1 MTLSDQ
7 PILARKHLLASAVS
21 AVVGAAVFTF
31 SGVAAAAPE
40 IEEVTVTAQMRAESL
55 KDVPMSVSA
64 FTGDTIKNSN
74 MSDFKD
80 LFAMTPGISGETTDS
95 YFDSVSVRGVN
106 NNSFGSGSDPALG
119 VFLDGVY
126 QSRTG
131 ATPSMFDLE
140 RVEVVKGPQGTLF
153 GRNTASGAI
162 SMTSRKPGET
172 FGGEISVSTG
182 QYGRAD
188 FEGAV
193 DMPVSE
199 DFAVRIAG
207 MHQEQEGHVKN
218 LAGGRKL
225 GASEADAMRFT
236 GVFTGFEN
244 TTVTLLAQYE
254 DRMSDGTIYRAL
266 GTDGDYDEVYND
278 QQGTDQSEIGDAV
291 LTVEH
296 DFDSTTFTSITGY
309 KTHDYTYVEDF
320 DGTELPIDTFV
331 RDQSGDFFSQEF
343 RLTSNNSGPFNWVLG
358 ASYYQ
363 EDLDAYFAGVDA
375 EDFICAG
382 AMEVDYEL
390 DVDSSATCADL
401 ALAYPDEMD
410 DAFWT
415 GGDPWEYAPT
425 AGMAIP
431 GNVMIGDGM
440 SVEESFTRG
449 EYSGWGV
456 FANTTFDLS
465 DATSLGLGIRYTED
479 QKKYTVDSPW
489 PDTWTGGWNYQAM
502 FTDGPITGDNTWSN
516 VSGRATLNHDF
527 SESVTAY
534 ASVATGYKSG
544 GFDYLTYRVT
554 DPAFAEDEDT
564 WLEDYEW
571 TVDSSTAEP
580 NNFNE
585 EQVLSYELG
594 VKARLLG
601 NRLALNAAAFQYTY
615 EDLQQAFFIGA
626 AAVTRNVGESEG
638 QGLEV
643 DARWLITDNLDLY
656 MGLAWL
662 NTEFSGAPEELCDA
676 CDGNKMA
683 FSPEFSSATV
693 LTYTKDIG
701 FGSMALTGEYTYTG
715 EQFSDLENTDE
726 VKLDSRGVVNLRAS
740 LTSPAETW
748 TAGVYV
754 ENLTGEEFYHWGYA
768 AADYNLPAT
777 QTDPSRGRVAGVSLD
792 YRF

>member
-1 MTLSDQ
+1 MTLSDRSFM
-7 PILARKHLLASAVS
+7 AKKNLLATTIGAMIFTVS
-21 AVVGAAVFTF
+21 SGAT
-31 SGVAAAAPE
+31 AAE

-64 FTGDTIKNSN
+64 FTGDTIKSANL
-74 MSDFKD
+74 SDFKD
-80 LFAMTPGISGETTDS
+80 LFAITPGISGETTDGF
-95 YFDSVSVRGVN
+95 FDSVSVRGVN
-106 NNSFGSGSDPALG
+106 NNGFGSGSDPALG
-119 VFLDGVY
+119 IFLEGVY
-126 QSRTG
+126 QSRSG
-131 ATPSMFDLE
+131 AAPTMYDLE

-162 SMTSRKPGET
+162 SMTTQKPGEA
-172 FGGEISVSTG
+172 FAGEVSVSAG
-182 QYGRAD
+182 QYGRLD
-188 FEGAV
+188 FEGAL

-207 MHQEQEGHVKN
+207 VHQEEEGHVKN
-218 LAGGRKL
+218 LSGGRKL
-225 GASEADAMRFT
+225 GASEVDAMRFT
-236 GVFTGFEN
+236 AVYDGIEN
-244 TTVTLLAQYE
+244 TTVTFLGQYE
-254 DRMSDGTIYRAL
+254 DRISDGTIYRAL
-266 GTDGDYDEVYND
+266 GTDSDFDEVYND
-278 QQGTDQSEIGDAV
+278 QQGVDQSEIGDAI
-291 LTVEH
+291 LTIEH
-296 DFDSTTFTSITGY
+296 QMDALTFTSITGY
-309 KTHDYTYVEDF
+309 KTHNYTYIEDF
-320 DGTELPIDTFV
+320 DGTADTIDTFV
-331 RDQSGDFFSQEF
+331 RDQTGDFFSQEF
-343 RLTSNNSGPFNWVLG
+343 RLTSDNNGPFNWVLG

-390 DVDSSATCADL
+390 DVDSSMTCAEL
-401 ALAYPDEMD
+401 ALAYPEEMD

-425 AGMAIP
+425 AGMVIP
-431 GNVMIGDGM
+431 GGVSVGDGM
-440 SVEESFTRG
+440 SIEESYTRG

-456 FANTTFDLS
+456 LANTTFDLS
-465 DATSLGLGIRYTED
+465 DVTSLGLGVRYTQD
-479 QKKYTVDSPW
+479 RKIYTVDSPW

-502 FTDGPITGDNTWSN
+502 FTDGPITGDDTWSN

-527 SESVTAY
+527 SDNITAY

-554 DPAFAEDEDT
+554 DPAFAQDEDA
-564 WLEDYEW
+564 WLEEYEW
-571 TVDSSTAEP
+571 TVDSSNAEP
-580 NNFNE
+580 NSFDE

-594 VKARLLG
+594 VKARLLD
-601 NRLALNAAAFQYTY
+601 NRLHLNAAAFQYTY

-656 MGLAWL
+656 MGVAWM
-662 NTEFSGAPEELCDA
+662 NTDFTGAPEELCED
-676 CDGNKMA
+676 CDGNQMA
-683 FSPEFSSATV
+683 FAPEFSSATA
-693 LTYTKDIG
+693 LTYTTDLG
-701 FGSMALTGEYTYTG
+701 FGSLALTGEYNFTG
-715 EQFSDLENTDE
+715 EQFADLANTEE

-740 LTSPAETW
+740 ITAPSENL
-748 TAGVYV
+748 TAGIYV
-754 ENLTGEEFYHWGYA
+754 ENLTGEEYYHWGYA

-777 QTDPSRGRVAGVSLD
+777 QTDPSRGRVAGVSVD

>member
-1 MTLSDQ
+1 MTFSDQ
-7 PILARKHLLASAVS
+7 RFGGNKNLLASAIGAVVFTVS
-21 AVVGAAVFTF
+21 AGT
-31 SGVAAAAPE
+31 VAAE

-64 FTGDTIKNSN
+64 FTGDTIKQSN
-74 MSDFKD
+74 LTDFKD

-95 YFDSVSVRGVN
+95 FFDAVSVRGVN

-131 ATPSMFDLE
+131 ATPSMYDLE

-162 SMTSRKPGET
+162 SMTTQKPGET
-172 FGGEISVSTG
+172 FGGQISAGAG
-182 QYGRAD
+182 QLGRMN
-188 FEGAV
+188 FEGSV
-193 DMPVSE
+193 DLPVSE

-207 MHQEQEGHVKN
+207 MHKEQDGHVRN
-218 LAGGRKL
+218 LAGGPDL

-236 GVFTGFEN
+236 GVYTGLTD
-244 TTVTLLAQYE
+244 TTVTLMAQYE
-254 DRMSDGTIYRAL
+254 DRVSDGTIYRAL
-266 GTDGDYDEVYND
+266 ATDANYDEVYND
-278 QQGTDQSEIGDAV
+278 QQGTDESQIGDAI
-291 LTVEH
+291 LTIEH
-296 DFDSTTFTSITGY
+296 QMGSTTLTSITGY

-320 DGTELPIDTFV
+320 DGTAQAIDTFV

-343 RLTSNNSGPFNWVLG
+343 RLTSDNAGPFNWVLG

-363 EDLDAYFAGVDA
+363 EDLDAYFAGVDS

-382 AMEVDYEL
+382 AMAVDYEL

-401 ALAYPDEMD
+401 ALAYPEEMD

-415 GGDPWEYAPT
+415 GGDAWEYAPT
-425 AGMAIP
+425 AGMPIP
-431 GNVMIGDGM
+431 GGVMIGDGM
-440 SVEESFTRG
+440 SVEQAFTRG

-456 FANTTFDLS
+456 FANTTFDLT
-465 DATSLGLGIRYTED
+465 DATSLGLGVRYTED
-479 QKKYTVDSPW
+479 QKTYTVDSPW
-489 PDTWTGGWNYQAM
+489 PDTWTGGWNYQGM

-516 VSGRATLNHDF
+516 LSGRLTLNHDF
-527 SESVTAY
+527 SDEVTAY

-554 DPAFAEDEDT
+554 DPAFAADDEA
-564 WLEDYEW
+564 WLEEYEW
-571 TVDSSTAEP
+571 TVDSSNAEP
-580 NNFNE
+580 NRFDE

-594 VKARLLG
+594 LKARLLD
-601 NRLALNAAAFQYTY
+601 NRLHLNAAAFQYTY
-615 EDLQQAFFIGA
+615 DDLQQAFFIGA

-662 NTEFSGAPEELCDA
+662 NTKFTGAPEELCED
-676 CDGNKMA
+676 CDGNEMA
-683 FSPEFSSATV
+683 FSPEFSSSTA
-693 LTYTKDIG
+693 LTYSRDTG
-701 FGSMALTGEYTYTG
+701 FGQLAFTAEYNFTD

-726 VKLDSRGVVNLRAS
+726 VKLERRDVVNLRAS
-740 LTSPAETW
+740 LTSPADTW

-768 AADYNLPAT
+768 EADYNLPAT

>member
-1 MTLSDQ
+1 MNLTDQ
-7 PILARKHLLASAVS
+7 PFEAKKHILASAIG
-21 AVVGAAVFTF
+21 AVVFTV
-31 SGVAAAAPE
+31 SGGIAAAE

-74 MSDFKD
+74 LTDFKD

-95 YFDSVSVRGVN
+95 FFDAVSVRGVN

-131 ATPSMFDLE
+131 ATPSMFDLD

-162 SMTSRKPGET
+162 SMTTRKPGDT
-172 FGGEISVSTG
+172 FGGELSVSGG
-182 QYGRAD
+182 QYGRLD
-188 FEGAV
+188 FEGSV
-193 DMPVSE
+193 DLPVNE

-207 MHQEQEGHVKN
+207 MHQEEDGHVKN
-218 LAGGRKL
+218 LAGGRNL

-236 GVFTGFEN
+236 GVYNGLAD
-244 TTVTLLAQYE
+244 TTVTLMAQYE
-254 DRMSDGTIYRAL
+254 DRISDGTIYRAL
-266 GTDGDYDEVYND
+266 DTDAAYDEVYND
-278 QQGTDQSEIGDAV
+278 QQGTDQSTIGDAI
-291 LTVEH
+291 LTIEH
-296 DFDSTTFTSITGY
+296 QLGSTMLTSITGY
-309 KTHDYTYVEDF
+309 KTHEYTYVEDF
-320 DGTELPIDTFV
+320 DGTAQAIDTFV

-343 RLTSNNSGPFNWVLG
+343 RLTSDNAGPFNWVLG

-363 EDLDAYFAGVDA
+363 EELDAYFAGVDS

-401 ALAYPDEMD
+401 ALAFPDEMD

-431 GNVMIGDGM
+431 GGVMIGDGF
-440 SVEESFTRG
+440 SVEEAFTRG

-456 FANTTFDLS
+456 FANTTFDLT
-465 DATSLGLGIRYTED
+465 DATSLGLGVRYTED

-502 FTDGPITGDNTWSN
+502 FTEGPIAGDHTWSN

-527 SESVTAY
+527 SDSVTAY

-554 DPAFAEDEDT
+554 DPAFAEDQDA
-564 WLEDYEW
+564 WLEEYEW
-571 TVDSSTAEP
+571 TVDSSNAEP
-580 NNFNE
+580 NRFDE
-585 EQVLSYELG
+585 EQVLAYELG
-594 VKARLLG
+594 VKARLLD
-601 NRLALNAAAFQYTY
+601 NRLHVNAAAFQYTY

-662 NTEFSGAPEELCDA
+662 NTEFTGAPEELCEE
-676 CDGNKMA
+676 CDGNEMA
-683 FSPEFSSATV
+683 FSPEFSSSTA
-693 LTYTKDIG
+693 LTYTVDSG
-701 FGSMALTGEYTYTG
+701 MGQWAFTGEYNYTA
-715 EQFSDLENTDE
+715 EQFSDLENTDA
-726 VKLDSRGVVNLRAS
+726 VKLDSRGILNLRAS
-740 LTSPAETW
+740 LSSPADTW
-748 TAGVYV
+748 TAGLYV
-754 ENLTGEEFYHWGYA
+754 QNLTDEQYYHWGYA
-768 AADYNLPAT
+768 EADYNLPAT
-777 QTDPSRGRVAGVSLD
+777 KTDPSRGRVAGVSLD

>member
-1 MTLSDQ
+1 MNLTDQ
-7 PILARKHLLASAVS
+7 PFEAKKHILASAIG
-21 AVVGAAVFTF
+21 AVVFTV
-31 SGVAAAAPE
+31 SGGVAAAE

-74 MSDFKD
+74 LTDFKD

-95 YFDSVSVRGVN
+95 FFDAVSVRGVN

-131 ATPSMFDLE
+131 ATPSMFDLD

-162 SMTSRKPGET
+162 SMTTRKPGDT
-172 FGGEISVSTG
+172 FGGELSVSGG
-182 QYGRAD
+182 QYGRLD
-188 FEGAV
+188 FEGSV
-193 DMPVSE
+193 DLPVNE

-207 MHQEQEGHVKN
+207 MHQEEDGHVKN
-218 LAGGRKL
+218 LAGGRNL

-236 GVFTGFEN
+236 GVYNGLAD
-244 TTVTLLAQYE
+244 TTVTLMAQYE
-254 DRMSDGTIYRAL
+254 DRISDGTIYRAL
-266 GTDGDYDEVYND
+266 DTDAAYDEVYND
-278 QQGTDQSEIGDAV
+278 QQGTDQSTIGDAI
-291 LTVEH
+291 LTIEH
-296 DFDSTTFTSITGY
+296 QLGSTTLTSITGY
-309 KTHDYTYVEDF
+309 KTHEYTYVEDF
-320 DGTELPIDTFV
+320 DGTAQAIDTFV

-343 RLTSNNSGPFNWVLG
+343 RLTSDNTGPFNWVLG

-363 EDLDAYFAGVDA
+363 EDLDAYFAGVDS

-401 ALAYPDEMD
+401 ALAFPDEMD

-431 GNVMIGDGM
+431 GGVMIGDGM
-440 SVEESFTRG
+440 SVEEAYTRG

-456 FANTTFDLS
+456 FANTTFDLT
-465 DATSLGLGIRYTED
+465 DATSLGLGVRYTED

-502 FTDGPITGDNTWSN
+502 FTDGPISGDHTWSN

-527 SESVTAY
+527 SDSVTAY

-554 DPAFAEDEDT
+554 DAAFAEDQDA
-564 WLEDYEW
+564 WLEEYEW
-571 TVDSSTAEP
+571 TVDSSNAEP
-580 NNFNE
+580 NRFDE
-585 EQVLSYELG
+585 EQVLAYELG
-594 VKARLLG
+594 VKARLLD
-601 NRLALNAAAFQYTY
+601 NRLHVNAAAFQYTY
-615 EDLQQAFFIGA
+615 DDLQQAFFIGA

-662 NTEFSGAPEELCDA
+662 NTEFTGAPEELCED
-676 CDGNKMA
+676 CDGNEMA
-683 FSPEFSSATV
+683 FSPEFSSSTA
-693 LTYTKDIG
+693 LTYTVDSG
-701 FGSMALTGEYTYTG
+701 MGQWAFTGEYNYTA
-715 EQFSDLENTDE
+715 EQFSDLENTDA
-726 VKLDSRGVVNLRAS
+726 VKLDSRGILNLRAS
-740 LTSPAETW
+740 LSSPADTW
-748 TAGVYV
+748 TAGLYV
-754 ENLTGEEFYHWGYA
+754 QNLTDEEYYHWGYA
-768 AADYNLPAT
+768 EADYNLPAT